1 MQKHRGIWLAL
12 LLALLAAAVLAPV
25 AAMASEPQGIPIDT
39 VHFPDATF
47 RQYVKVNFDTNNDN
61 VLSSD
66 EIAER
71 NRNPDYFDLDALSK
85 ASAGFSGAE
94 IEAAVVAALY
104 DCYYAG
110 RDLEEGDVMLA
121 LAATVPL
128 SRTLSEEIRKLRD
141 WCLGRARPASTG
153 APEVPEGELRKIEL
167 E

>member
-1 MQKHRGIWLAL
+1 MDLPNEAERKEIVRL
-12 LLALLAAAVLAPV
+12 
-25 AAMASEPQGIPIDT
+25 
-39 VHFPDATF
+39 
-47 RQYVKVNFDTNNDN
+47 K
-61 VLSSD
+61 
-66 EIAER
+66 IAER